1 MHIVLCFWWHWE
13 RNVLGWEMMH
23 VIGQQGELF
32 QSYLQSLII
41 LWKTIKK
48 ILNNQTQTKPFLL
61 IINLYTDLGNL
72 ISNDFYIFISYFYPS
87 LGNCIYHNYAFIN
100 TLTDKSQ
107 HNSLEIK
114 FFCVFLFSFKN
125 YFTRTVNKM
134 LECLIKWDVSSLLLL
149 LFSST

>member
-1 MHIVLCFWWHWE
+1 MPCAYRVVFLMTLRTECFGVGDDACYWTTGRIIPVLFTVINNIVKNH
-13 RNVLGWEMMH
+13 
-23 VIGQQGELF
+23 
-32 QSYLQSLII
+32 
-41 LWKTIKK
+41 KK

-134 LECLIKWDVSSLLLL
+134 LECLIK
-149 LFSST
+149 